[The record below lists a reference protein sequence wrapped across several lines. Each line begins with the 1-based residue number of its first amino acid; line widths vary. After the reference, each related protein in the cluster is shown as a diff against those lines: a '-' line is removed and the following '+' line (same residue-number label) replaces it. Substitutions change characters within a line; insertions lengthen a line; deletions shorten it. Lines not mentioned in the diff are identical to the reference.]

1 MGCSI
6 MGQKCFTLTVFLIS
20 WCSSLFL
27 QKSLAQDYAQA
38 LDLSFQYFE
47 AQRSG
52 PLPSN
57 QRVTWRADS
66 ALEDGKAQG
75 IDLVGGYFDAGDNVK
90 FQFPM
95 AYTITTLAWGVIE
108 YRSQLEQL
116 GQLQYALDA
125 IKWGTD
131 YFIKAH
137 PEPNVLWAEV
147 GDGVTDH
154 ECWMRPE
161 DMTTPRT
168 GYKID
173 ASNPGSEVA
182 AETAAA
188 MAAASIV
195 FKDSDPDYSN
205 TLVTHATQLFNFADR
220 FRANYDVSIPVVKNF
235 YASLSGYND
244 ELLWAAM
251 WLLEATSEPY
261 YQNYVVQNAVAL
273 GGLAGT
279 GSIDL
284 NWDSKYSGVHVLA
297 SKILLEGRTG
307 LNTDAFKAYQ
317 TQAESTMCS
326 ALGLSGTPMKRTSGG
341 LFHFQDWN
349 NLHCVTGASFL
360 ITAYSDY
367 LARNNQTLTCSGQ
380 LVQPSELLAL
390 AQQQVDYILGTNPK
404 NLSYMVGYG
413 TSYPQFPHHRG
424 ASIVSIKTDSAFVAC
439 DAGYEE
445 WYQRP
450 EPNPNVLTGAVV
462 GGPDQDDN
470 YTDERD
476 NVQGGESATYNS
488 GPIVGVLARLAGSSL
503 SSTSSESE
511 LSEAVIHPNESTSI
525 YAQQDQQIR
534 GESDEFDLKLDI
546 HQELVSKWRRGKG
559 MFFKVQCTVT
569 NHNEHAVKKLILTS
583 NELKGP
589 VIGLHRLRGRKNSF
603 TLPKKLKALQPGE
616 SFTFTYVSVEAVKA
630 KISVKQALLE

>member
-1 MGCSI
+1 MV
-6 MGQKCFTLTVFLIS
+6 QKCFTLIILLS
-20 WCSSLFL
+20 CCSGCFFR
-27 QKSLAQDYAQA
+27 QSLAHDYAQA

-57 QRVTWRADS
+57 QRATWRADS
-66 ALEDGKAQG
+66 GLEDGKDQG
-75 IDLVGGYFDAGDNVK
+75 IDLVGGYYDAGDNVK

-108 YRSQLEQL
+108 YRSQLDQL

-125 IKWGTD
+125 VKWGTD

-147 GDGVTDH
+147 GDGPTDH
-154 ECWMRPE
+154 ACWMRPE

-168 GYKID
+168 AYKID

-188 MAAASIV
+188 MAAASVV
-195 FKDSDPDYSN
+195 FKDSDPDYSS

-220 FRANYDVSIPVVKNF
+220 FRANYDVSMPVVKDF
-235 YASLSGYND
+235 YGSVNGYND

-251 WLLEATSEPY
+251 WLLAATSDPY

-279 GSIDL
+279 GSIQFS
-284 NWDSKYSGVHVLA
+284 WDSKYSGVHVLA
-297 SKILLEGRTG
+297 SKILMDGTSG

-317 TQAESTMCS
+317 TQAESAMCS
-326 ALGLSGTPMKRTSGG
+326 ALGMSATPMKRTSGG
-341 LFHFQDWN
+341 LFHVQDWN
-349 NLHCVTGASFL
+349 NLHDVTGASFL
-360 ITAYSDY
+360 IAAYGDY
-367 LARNNQTLTCSGQ
+367 LTRYSQTLTCSGQ
-380 LVQPSELLAL
+380 IVQPSELLAL

-404 NLSYMVGYG
+404 SFSYMVGYG
-413 TSYPQFPHHRG
+413 TSFPQFTHHRG

-445 WYQRP
+445 WFQNP
-450 EPNPNVLTGAVV
+450 KPNPNVLAGAVV
-462 GGPDQDDN
+462 GGPDQNDD

-503 SSTSSESE
+503 SSSSSSSGNE
-511 LSEAVIHPNESTSI
+511 LSESVMHTNDSTST
-525 YAQQDQQIR
+525 YAQQNQQIR
-534 GESDEFDLKLDI
+534 GETDEYDLKLDI
-546 HQELVSKWRRGKG
+546 HQELVSRWRRGKAR
-559 MFFKVQCTVT
+559 FFKVLCTVT
-569 NHNEHAVKKLILTS
+569 NRNEHAVEKLILTS
-583 NELKGP
+583 DGLKGP

-603 TLPKKLKALQPGE
+603 TLPEKLKALQAGE
-616 SFTFTYVSVEAVKA
+616 SFNFTYVSVKA
-630 KISVKQALLE
+630 MKADISVKQALLV

>member
-1 MGCSI
+1 MAGSI
-6 MGQKCFTLTVFLIS
+6 VGQKCFTVIIFLIS
-20 WCSSLFL
+20 CCCSLFL
-27 QKSLAQDYAQA
+27 QQSLAHDYAQA

-57 QRVTWRADS
+57 QRATWRADS
-66 ALEDGKAQG
+66 GLKDGKDQG
-75 IDLVGGYFDAGDNVK
+75 IDLVGGYYDAGDNVK

-95 AYTITTLAWGVIE
+95 G
-108 YRSQLEQL
+108 
-116 GQLQYALDA
+116 
-125 IKWGTD
+125 WGTD

-147 GDGVTDH
+147 GDGPTDH
-154 ECWMRPE
+154 ACWMRPE

-168 GYKID
+168 AYKID

-195 FKDSDPDYSN
+195 FKDWDPDYSS

-220 FRANYDVSIPVVKNF
+220 FRANYDVSMPVVKDF
-235 YASLSGYND
+235 YGSVNGYND

-251 WLLEATSEPY
+251 WLLAATSDPY
-261 YQNYVVQNAVAL
+261 YQNYVVQNAIAL

-279 GSIDL
+279 GSIQFS
-284 NWDSKYSGVHVLA
+284 WDSKYSGVHVLA
-297 SKILLEGRTG
+297 SKILMDGTSG

-317 TQAESTMCS
+317 TQAESAMCS
-326 ALGLSGTPMKRTSGG
+326 ALGMSATPMKRTSGG
-341 LFHFQDWN
+341 LFHVQDWN
-349 NLHCVTGASFL
+349 NLHDVTGASFL
-360 ITAYSDY
+360 IAAYGDY
-367 LARNNQTLTCSGQ
+367 LTRYSQTLTCSGQ
-380 LVQPSELLAL
+380 IVQASFLIAAYGDYLTRYSQTLTCSGQIVQPSELLAL

-404 NLSYMVGYG
+404 SFSYMVGYG
-413 TSYPQFPHHRG
+413 TSFPQFTHHRG

-445 WYQRP
+445 WFQNP
-450 EPNPNVLTGAVV
+450 KPNPNVLAGAVV
-462 GGPDQDDN
+462 GGPDQNDD

-503 SSTSSESE
+503 SSSSSGSE
-511 LSEAVIHPNESTSI
+511 LSGSVMHTNDSIATST
-525 YAQQDQQIR
+525 YAQQNQQMR
-534 GESDEFDLKLDI
+534 GETDEYDLKLDI
-546 HQELVSKWRRGKG
+546 HQELVSRWRRGKAR
-559 MFFKVQCTVT
+559 FSKVLCTVT
-569 NHNEHAVKKLILTS
+569 NRNEHAVEKLILTS
-583 NELKGP
+583 EELKGP
-589 VIGLHRLRGRKNSF
+589 VNGLHRLRGRNNSF
-603 TLPKKLKALQPGE
+603 TLPKKLKALQAGE
-616 SFTFTYVSVEAVKA
+616 SFNFTYVSVKA
-630 KISVKQALLE
+630 MKADISVKQALLV